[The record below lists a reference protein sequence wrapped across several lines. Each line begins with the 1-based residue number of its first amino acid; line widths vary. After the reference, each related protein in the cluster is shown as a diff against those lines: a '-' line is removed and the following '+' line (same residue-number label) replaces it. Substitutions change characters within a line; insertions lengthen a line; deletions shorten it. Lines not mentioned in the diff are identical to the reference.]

1 MRKSP
6 TKEVPAIRISDFNTA
21 TVLLAAGHSIAAT
34 EMSFEGRVEFVFE
47 NADGVIDEAIKRHRS
62 GDLVL
67 PSLLYV
73 TSSVFLKSE
82 IHDCRR
88 RSRCLP

>member
-6 TKEVPAIRISDFNTA
+6 TKEVPAVRVSDFNTA

-34 EMSFEGRVEFVFE
+34 EMSLEGRVEFVFS

-67 PSLLYV
+67 PSISYV
-73 TSSVFLKSE
+73 TSSILLKSE